1 VAQPALTQKLSMLID
16 ETRVTD
22 GIIETDICVIGAG
35 PAGITFAREFIGL
48 PIRVSLLESGR
59 FGYDEQ
65 IQKLS
70 EGKLASYYYNRDA
83 IVQGRRRQF
92 GGTTNRWSY
101 TTDPGD
107 RRVYARCLPPE
118 SIDLTPCADQPSL
131 CWPLSLD
138 ELHPFFRRAQFVWN
152 GGVFDYDV
160 STWANALARPIDA
173 SGALLTT
180 RICQHGPAD
189 VFSLR
194 YRDDILSAANIDVY
208 LTCTGLAL
216 ESDGTTGRARSLRV
230 ARGDGKTFSIAAKAY
245 VLAGGGVENVQLLL
259 LSEMTQPGAV
269 GNRHDNVGRYV
280 TDHPEFRMG
289 SIVPGRFEV
298 FDEIT
303 LYDIRWVGRHMV
315 SGFLTIAH
323 EVKRSEKLLN
333 MSVALVPRGAGFGT
347 EAHRAMESLSSAIR
361 LGEMPTHLCANIRS
375 ILSSPQDVAAVL
387 RRDAWH
393 YAEWR
398 GGWSRQDAG
407 RQQFK
412 AIELWAAPEQTAER
426 NNNFTLTDERD
437 WLGRKRVNLDW
448 RWSQSDRDNVERSV
462 GIFSSQIEAAGLGSF
477 KRWIEFQGPAR
488 PRQSGLHHPMGGT
501 RMHVDPRLGVVD
513 DNCLVHGL
521 ANVYVAGSSVFP
533 TGLGYAN
540 PTLTIL
546 ALTLRLADQIKADL
560 GLLRGGASRRKP
572 QPREPTRS
580 SEPSRAPPIRG
591 T

>member
-1 VAQPALTQKLSMLID
+1 MLID
-16 ETRVTD
+16 ETRAID

-48 PIRVSLLESGR
+48 PIRVTLLESGR
-59 FGYDEQ
+59 FGYDER

-70 EGKLASYYYNRDA
+70 QGKLASYYYCRDA
-83 IVQGRRRQF
+83 IVEGRRRQF
-92 GGTTNRWSY
+92 GGTTNRWGY
-101 TTDPGD
+101 TTGPDD
-107 RRVYARCLPPE
+107 ARLYARCLPPE
-118 SIDLTPCADQPSL
+118 AIDLIPRADQPSL
-131 CWPLSLD
+131 CWPVSLD
-138 ELHPFFRRAQFVWN
+138 DLHPFFRRAQFVWN
-152 GGVFDYDV
+152 SGIFDYDV

-173 SGALLTT
+173 SGSLLAT
-180 RICQHGPAD
+180 RICQYGPAD

-194 YRDDILSAANIDVY
+194 YRDDLLSAANIDVY

-216 ESDGTTGRARSLRV
+216 DGTSGRARSLRV
-230 ARGDGKTFSIAAKAY
+230 ARGDGKTFSVAAKVY

-259 LSEMTQPGAV
+259 LSEMTWPGAV

-289 SIVPGRFEV
+289 SIVPGRREV
-298 FDEIT
+298 FDEIA

-333 MSVALVPRGAGFGT
+333 MSVALVARGAGFGT
-347 EAHRAMESLSSAIR
+347 EAHRAMASLSAAIR
-361 LGEMPTHLCANIRS
+361 HREMPTQLTANIRS
-375 ILSSPQDVAAVL
+375 IFSSPQDVAALL
-387 RRDAWH
+387 RSGAEH

-398 GGWSRQDAG
+398 GGWSRQDDG

-426 NNNFTLTDERD
+426 NNNFTLADERD

-448 RWSQSDRDNVERSV
+448 QWSQSDRDNVERSV
-462 GIFSSQIEAAGLGSF
+462 GIFSSQIEAAGLGNF
-477 KRWIEFQGPAR
+477 KRWIEFQGPGR
-488 PRQSGLHHPMGGT
+488 LRQSGLHHPMGGT

-513 DNCLVHGL
+513 ENCLVHGL
-521 ANVYVAGSSVFP
+521 ANIYVAGSSVFP

-546 ALTLRLADQIKADL
+546 ALALRLADQIKTDL
-560 GLLRGGASRRKP
+560 GVSRP
-572 QPREPTRS
+572 
-580 SEPSRAPPIRG
+580 
-591 T
+591 

>member
-1 VAQPALTQKLSMLID
+1 MLID
-16 ETRVTD
+16 ETSATN
-22 GIIETDICVIGAG
+22 GIIKTDICVIGAG

-48 PIRVSLLESGR
+48 PIQLTLLESGR
-59 FGYDEQ
+59 FGYDKQ
-65 IQKLS
+65 IQKLG
-70 EGKLASYYYNRDA
+70 EGKLTSYYFDRGA

-92 GGTTNRWSY
+92 GGTTNIWVY
-101 TTDPGD
+101 TNDPGD
-107 RRVYARCLPPE
+107 ARRYARCLPPE
-118 SIDLTPCADQPSL
+118 AIDLAPCPDQPSL

-138 ELHPFFRRAQFVWN
+138 DLHPFFRRAQFVWN

-173 SGALLTT
+173 SGGLLAT

-189 VFSLR
+189 IFSLR
-194 YRDDILSAANIDVY
+194 YRDDLLSAANIDVY
-208 LTCTGLAL
+208 LTCTGLTL
-216 ESDGTTGRARSLRV
+216 ESGGTTGRARSLRV
-230 ARGDGKTFSIAAKAY
+230 ARGDGTTFSVAAKVY

-259 LSEMTQPGAV
+259 LSEMTQRGAV

-280 TDHPEFRMG
+280 TSHPEFRMG
-289 SIVPGRFEV
+289 SIIPNRREV
-298 FDEIT
+298 FDDIA
-303 LYDIRWVGRHMV
+303 LYDMRSVGRFMV

-347 EAHRAMESLSSAIR
+347 KAHRGMASLFAAIR
-361 LGEMPTHLCANIRS
+361 HGEIPTHLSANIRS
-375 ILSSPQDVAAVL
+375 IVSSPQDAAATLL
-387 RRDAWH
+387 RRGTGH
-393 YAEWR
+393 YREYR
-398 GGWSRQDAG
+398 GGWSRHDAS
-407 RQQFK
+407 RQKFK

-426 NNNFTLTDERD
+426 NNKFTLTDERD

-448 RWSQSDRDNVERSV
+448 QWSQSDRDNVERSV

-477 KRWIEFQGPAR
+477 KRWIEFQGPRR

-513 DNCLVHGL
+513 ENCLVHGL

-540 PTLTIL
+540 PTLTLL

-560 GLLRGGASRRKP
+560 GVSRP
-572 QPREPTRS
+572 
-580 SEPSRAPPIRG
+580 
-591 T
+591 

>member
-1 VAQPALTQKLSMLID
+1 MLVD
-16 ETRVTD
+16 ETRATN
-22 GIIETDICVIGAG
+22 GIIKTDICVIGAG
-35 PAGITFAREFIGL
+35 PAGITFAREFIDL
-48 PIRVSLLESGR
+48 PIRVTLLESGR
-59 FGYDEQ
+59 FEYDEQ
-65 IQKLS
+65 IQKLGQ
-70 EGKLASYYYNRDA
+70 GKLASYYYDRDA

-92 GGTTNRWSY
+92 GGTTNIWVY

-107 RRVYARCLPPE
+107 SRRYARCLPPE
-118 SIDLTPCADQPSL
+118 AIDLAPCPGQPSL

-173 SGALLTT
+173 SGGLLTT
-180 RICQHGPAD
+180 RICQYGPAD
-189 VFSLR
+189 VFYAR
-194 YRDDILSAANIDVY
+194 YRDDLLSAANIDVY

-216 ESDGTTGRARSLRV
+216 ESDGTTDRARRLRV
-230 ARGDGKTFSIAAKAY
+230 ARGDGKRFSVAAKVY

-259 LSEMTQPGAV
+259 LSEMTRPGAV

-280 TDHPEFRMG
+280 TDHPEFLMG
-289 SIVPGRFEV
+289 SIVVGGREV
-298 FDEIT
+298 LDKIA

-333 MSVALVPRGAGFGT
+333 MSVALVAHSAGFGT
-347 EAHRAMESLSSAIR
+347 EAHRAMKSLSAAIR
-361 LGEMPTHLCANIRS
+361 HGEMPTHLFANIRS
-375 ILSSPQDVAAVL
+375 ILSSPEDAAAALL
-387 RRDAWH
+387 RRGTEH
-393 YAEWR
+393 YRECR
-398 GGWSRQDAG
+398 GGWSRQHAG

-426 NNNFTLTDERD
+426 DNHFTLIDERD
-437 WLGRKRVNLDW
+437 WLGRKRVKLDW
-448 RWSQSDRDNVERSV
+448 RWSQSDRDNVERSI
-462 GIFSSQIEAAGLGSF
+462 GIFGSQIESVGLGSF
-477 KRWIEFQGPAR
+477 KRWIEFEGPIR

-513 DNCLVHGL
+513 ENCLVHGL

-540 PTLTIL
+540 PTLTLL

-560 GLLRGGASRRKP
+560 GVSRP
-572 QPREPTRS
+572 
-580 SEPSRAPPIRG
+580 
-591 T
+591 